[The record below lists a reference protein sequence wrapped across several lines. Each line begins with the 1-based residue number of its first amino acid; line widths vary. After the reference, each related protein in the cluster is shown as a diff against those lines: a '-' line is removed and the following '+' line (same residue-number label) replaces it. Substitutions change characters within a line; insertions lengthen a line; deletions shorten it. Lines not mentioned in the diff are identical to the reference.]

1 MSPRDLSANMELA
14 YGGGISGFAV
24 AMHYLND
31 YVTPIAT
38 ALGAV
43 AGAAVGLH
51 AVYRLVRP
59 KNKRWQDR
67 RGKDD

>member
-1 MSPRDLSANMELA
+1 MSPRDFSAPVELA

-38 ALGAV
+38 AVGAV

-51 AVYRLVRP
+51 ALYRMVRP
-59 KNKRWQDR
+59 KNKRFTDR
-67 RGKDD
+67 RN